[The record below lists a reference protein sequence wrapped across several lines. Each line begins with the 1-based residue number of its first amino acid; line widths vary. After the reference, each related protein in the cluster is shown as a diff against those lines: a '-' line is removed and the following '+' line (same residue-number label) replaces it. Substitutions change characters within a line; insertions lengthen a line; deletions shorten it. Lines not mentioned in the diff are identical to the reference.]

1 LKALEKRICALT
13 LTRVLASRLYLLDD
27 YTKSAALVSLITGL
41 EPILGVI
48 IACLPFMPPVV
59 ERVGQSKIFHST
71 LTSYLKPFAKRSGG
85 RGINTK
91 ASSDFV
97 RIEESSSPV
106 KKLQDIEMNPVKGSK
121 GAGRSFVSTGSR
133 YSLPESG
140 PWDNLD
146 HFRHQDHIFVRSDLT
161 VE

>member
-1 LKALEKRICALT
+1 M
-13 LTRVLASRLYLLDD
+13 LASRLYLLDD

-59 ERVGQSKIFHST
+59 ERMGQSKVFHST
-71 LTSYLKPFAKRSGG
+71 LTSYLNPFAKRSWG
-85 RGINTK
+85 RRTNTK

-106 KKLQDIEMNPVKGSK
+106 KKLQDVEMNPIKGSE
-121 GAGRSFVSTGSR
+121 GVGRSFVSTGSR
-133 YSLPESG
+133 HSLPESG

-146 HFRHQDHIFVRSDLT
+146 DFRHQDHIFVRSDLS
-161 VE
+161 VA